1 MSFLSIITVNLN
13 NKEGLHKTL
22 ISVFNQE
29 YNDYEY
35 IVIDGGSKDNS
46 KEILIE
52 FSKATLKDFKWISE
66 PDSGIFEAMNKGIR
80 LATGEYLLFL
90 NSGDFLVNNNVLD
103 DVFAKT
109 YTADFLLGR
118 CNLSK
123 NGVVLHTTS
132 PPQKLTFGYLYTTG
146 LAHQATFIKREMFE
160 RFGLYREEFRF
171 NSDIEFWYRTIVLRN
186 CSTETL
192 ETVISD
198 YNMDGITSKLHFSE
212 SYQNEMQEIF
222 SDPLL
227 QLFIPDY
234 EAWAVERKG
243 MNVMYWA
250 KSKKLVYSLV
260 LALFNIAKCFS
271 KIRRSLWA
279 A

>member
-1 MSFLSIITVNLN
+1 
-13 NKEGLHKTL
+13 
-22 ISVFNQE
+22 
-29 YNDYEY
+29 
-35 IVIDGGSKDNS
+35 
-46 KEILIE
+46 
-52 FSKATLKDFKWISE
+52 
-66 PDSGIFEAMNKGIR
+66 
-80 LATGEYLLFL
+80 
-90 NSGDFLVNNNVLD
+90 
-103 DVFAKT
+103 
-109 YTADFLLGR
+109 
-118 CNLSK
+118 
-123 NGVVLHTTS
+123 
-132 PPQKLTFGYLYTTG
+132 
-146 LAHQATFIKREMFE
+146 MFE
-160 RFGLYREEFRF
+160 RFGLYREDFRF

>member
-1 MSFLSIITVNLN
+1 MEDPKIIV
-13 NKEGLHKTL
+13 KK
-22 ISVFNQE
+22 
-29 YNDYEY
+29 Y
-35 IVIDGGSKDNS
+35 
-46 KEILIE
+46 LIE

-103 DVFAKT
+103 DVFGKT

-123 NGVVLHTTS
+123 NGVVVHTTS
-132 PPQKLTFGYLYTTG
+132 PPHKLTFGYLYTTG

-160 RFGLYREEFRF
+160 RFGLYREDFRF